1 MATGLLETGPKLDWT
16 RDNKIFDRYQIWK
29 EKVELIFSSALEES
43 SSKQKVSYLRYWM
56 GEQGIP
62 LVKKWTA
69 LGKLDFSSA
78 EEDALSSGYILQN
91 YWNLLEAEFKPKGNK
106 LLSVIELW
114 TRSKQGSKTLN
125 EWLTYVYNLV
135 ESCDYGDSNERIIRD
150 VLIIGCNSDKAK
162 DKIVRQGEKIKLQD
176 VIEILQMEDSTRQ
189 TLTEMTSTAQK
200 IHYAS
205 YEKKKG
211 TGKKQ
216 KFQSNSNS
224 SSSSS
229 SGQKQDSTGSQKL
242 CYRCSKNYS
251 KGHEKV
257 CKALNARCNACGVE
271 GHFEIACKKS
281 GNFPK
286 KSTSKF
292 QKPGSTGRMN
302 IASAVEEPALQADF
316 FDEKGVLKEYKPKSM
331 YVLSGTSDDK
341 PIMIEFGCGLTPLSF
356 DRKLTLQADTG
367 ADMNAINKKTFIELF
382 PDVELEEST
391 HILQNFDKRLIKPI
405 GSFRCFLRWKGHKY
419 RVKFEVMGIE
429 TPNLLSRETTFLM
442 GILKK
447 CLSVEKTQ
455 NNQISSLSVSD
466 HSVPSTEAT
475 PEATPVPLTEGASC
489 HSVPSTEA
497 APVPLTEAAPLTSTE
512 GVSCHSVPLTETA
525 PLTSTEERSQ
535 MNCASIS
542 DTAKTPG
549 SSSVRVV
556 GSNNH
561 SLSITDLP
569 LTQEKVETT
578 YADVFQGLGK
588 FPGEPY
594 KLRLKPDAV
603 PAKHRPRR
611 VPVHLQ
617 DAFHEEVER
626 LVKIDVLEKVTEP
639 TEWVNSFV
647 IVEKVIDSSNAHS
660 PNHSIKKSIRLCI
673 DPKDLNEAL
682 EREPYYSRSIDELIS
697 MFAGAKVFTIVDMDK
712 GYWQVVLHP
721 ESRKLTCM
729 AFDIGR
735 YQFKRLPMGSKVA
748 SDIFQRMLDSVY
760 IGLPGVTG
768 IADDMVIFGRN
779 EEEHDRNL
787 ILFLETTRKNGLV
800 LNKKKLQF
808 KKEEVSF
815 FGHRW
820 NSTGI
825 SPDPKKTES
834 ILKMQFPPDKETM
847 HSFLGLVNFLNRYTP
862 KLAELCS
869 PLRKLILKDS
879 HYSPGDPEHAA
890 FDAIKAEFKKKI
902 ILPYFDRNKETI
914 LQTDASKKGFG
925 AVILQEEQPIY
936 YASRALTSAEK
947 NYQNLE
953 REAQAAVWG
962 MEKFHYFLY
971 GRKFILQ
978 TDQKPLVSIFRKH
991 MIDVSPRIQRITIRA
1006 WQYDFEPQHIPGRIN
1021 VIADSLSRVT
1031 PLEFQDSNTEK
1042 DILAVNFLQY
1052 SSIEERERDE
1062 MLQETNKD
1070 EELQSLKHYI
1080 STGWPAKRSQIPV
1093 SLHPY
1098 WNFRDELTVESGI
1111 LMKNSKVL
1119 IPETLKQ
1126 KYLKQIHQGHQGIEA
1141 CRSRARE
1148 FVFWVN
1154 INSDLKEMVEKCDI
1168 CQSQQNSTASVQKY
1182 VSEVPPHPWHTLGS
1196 DLFYFQ
1202 RIDFLVVVD
1211 YFSKYLIVRKLPSS
1225 TSSAVIKELGM
1236 IFSEFGNPLVFRSD
1250 NGPCYSSQEFK
1261 FFMQNWLVEHR
1272 TSSPH
1277 YPQSN
1282 GLAESMVK
1290 VSKNLIEKSIKQ
1302 DLPWNRLL
1310 LDYRCTPIS
1319 SEIPS
1324 PAEILFG
1331 RKFRSSISILP
1342 SQVLN
1347 DRISKQRELIAK
1359 KEGKFY
1365 ASTQDFQ
1372 DRIKALPFEAGQ
1384 NVWLQDSDSRKFEEA
1399 VIREKCREPNSYMV
1413 EIPATGQCFRRNSNF
1428 IKPRQTDKNSVSTDP
1443 LPTGLPEIPQEPPVL
1458 QQPSSQATSTV
1469 DAIPTVPP
1477 SKQSDNSTPRTPK
1490 TPRQPRA
1497 SRRSTKGIPPPR
1509 LGLQE

>member
-69 LGKLDFSSA
+69 LGKLDFSSS

-135 ESCDYGDSNERIIRD
+135 ESCDYGDSSERIIRD

-162 DKIVRQGEKIKLQD
+162 DKIVQQGEKIKLQD
-176 VIEILQMEDSTRQ
+176 VIEILQLEDSTRQ
-189 TLTEMTSTAQK
+189 TLTEMTSTTQK

-216 KFQSNSNS
+216 KFQSNSNP

-242 CYRCSKNYS
+242 CYRCSKNYT

-257 CKALNARCNACGVE
+257 CKALNAKCNACGVE
-271 GHFEIACKKS
+271 GHFEVACKKS

-286 KSTSKF
+286 KSSSKF

-316 FDEKGVLKEYKPKSM
+316 FDEKGLLKNYQPKPM
-331 YVLSGTSDDK
+331 YVLSGTPDDK
-341 PIMIEFGCGLTPLSF
+341 PVMVEFGCGLTPLSF
-356 DRKLTLQADTG
+356 DRKLVLQADTG
-367 ADMNAINKKTFIELF
+367 ADMNAINKRTFNEVF

-391 HILQNFDKRLIKPI
+391 QILQNFDKRLIKPI

-447 CLSVEKTQ
+447 CLSVETAS
-455 NNQISSLSVSD
+455 NEPSNQISSPPVSG
-466 HSVPSTEAT
+466 HSVPHTEAAPVTSTEGVFSHSLAS
-475 PEATPVPLTEGASC
+475 TEGVFC
-489 HSVPSTEA
+489 HSVPSTE
-497 APVPLTEAAPLTSTE
+497 
-512 GVSCHSVPLTETA
+512 TA
-525 PLTSTEERSQ
+525 PLAKEKSLASTDSRSQ

-542 DTAKTPG
+542 DTAETPD
-549 SSSVRVV
+549 SSSDNVV

-569 LTQEKVETT
+569 LTQDKVEST

-603 PAKHRPRR
+603 PAKHRPRK

-660 PNHSIKKSIRLCI
+660 PNHVIKKSIRLCI

-682 EREPYYSRSIDELIS
+682 EREPYYSRTIDELIS

-847 HSFLGLVNFLNRYTP
+847 HSFLGLVNFLNQYTP

-869 PLRKLILKDS
+869 PLRKLILKNS

-890 FDAIKAEFKKKI
+890 FNAIKAEFKKKI

-1006 WQYDFEPQHIPGRIN
+1006 WQYDFVPQHIPGRIN

-1031 PLEFQDSNTEK
+1031 PLEFQDSNAEK

-1062 MLQETNKD
+1062 VLQETSKD
-1070 EELQSLKHYI
+1070 KELQSLKHYI

-1093 SLHPY
+1093 FLHPY
-1098 WNFRDELTVESGI
+1098 WNYRDELTIESGI

-1126 KYLKQIHQGHQGIEA
+1126 KYLMQIHQGHQGIEA

-1154 INSDLKEMVEKCDI
+1154 INNDLKEMVEKCDI
-1168 CQSQQNSTASVQKY
+1168 CQSQQNSTPIIQNY
-1182 VSEVPPHPWHTLGS
+1182 ISEVPPHPWHTLGS

-1211 YFSKYLIVRKLPSS
+1211 YFSKYLIVRKIPNS

-1236 IFSEFGNPLVFRSD
+1236 IFSEFGKPQIFRSD
-1250 NGPCYSSQEFK
+1250 NGPCYSSQEFR

-1290 VSKNLIEKSIKQ
+1290 VSKNLIEKAVKQ
-1302 DLPWNRLL
+1302 DLPWDRLL

-1324 PAEILFG
+1324 PTEILFG
-1331 RKFRSSISILP
+1331 RKLRSSISILP
-1342 SQVLN
+1342 SQIMN
-1347 DRISKQRELIAK
+1347 DRIRKQRELIAK

-1365 ASTQDFQ
+1365 TNVKDFQ
-1372 DRIKALPFEAGQ
+1372 NRIKALPFEAGQ
-1384 NVWLQDSDSRKFEEA
+1384 NVWLQNSDSRKYEEA

-1413 EIPATGQCFRRNSNF
+1413 QIPATGQCFRRNSNF
-1428 IKPRQTDKNSVSTDP
+1428 IKPRQTNKNSVSTDFQ
-1443 LPTGLPEIPQEPPVL
+1443 PTIAFPEIPHDPPAF
-1458 QQPSSQATSTV
+1458 QQQAAPSSQATSTV

-1477 SKQSDNSTPRTPK
+1477 SKQNENSTPRTP
-1490 TPRQPRA
+1490 RQPRT
-1497 SRRSTKGIPPPR
+1497 SRRSTKGIPPAR